1 MQKRT
6 EARASAAAEARAP
19 AGAKEAKSAEATY
32 SRLNKLIENIAP
44 GYDHKLFQGCHL
56 ANDLLFKYGRN
67 VDLCIIAALQRY
79 CLVVPPTEY
88 PCAIRNWPWSDDEV
102 ERWVIAHKESSA
114 RVKLA
119 YRVTGKTSLA
129 GAKPTA
135 GAVPEAGAAAKRP
148 PLVVSSVPG
157 GARSSSSGLA
167 REGAAVKRPV
177 VAVSSPAGG
186 APASSGS
193 ELRGGTLY
201 KKWDEAP

>member
-1 MQKRT
+1 M
-6 EARASAAAEARAP
+6 
-19 AGAKEAKSAEATY
+19 
-32 SRLNKLIENIAP
+32 
-44 GYDHKLFQGCHL
+44 
-56 ANDLLFKYGRN
+56 
-67 VDLCIIAALQRY
+67 
-79 CLVVPPTEY
+79 VVPPTAY
-88 PCAIRNWPWSDDEV
+88 PCAIRTWPWSDDEA
-102 ERWVIAHKESSA
+102 ERWVIAHKANSADSSA
-114 RVKLA
+114 RAKLA

-148 PLVVSSVPG
+148 LLVVSSVPG

-201 KKWDEAP
+201 KKWDEVP